1 MLIVGIA
8 AVAAVIAVLSGVCT
22 GAFDSAAWIW
32 VLPLKFIGLFV
43 CLAALVFLALWFLAA
58 LVDTNKPQEKD
69 SRLYRTVINL
79 AADAACTILQMRIH
93 TSGLEQLPKGRFL
106 LVCNHIHDL
115 DPVVLLSQLKKY
127 QLAFISKREN
137 TDKFIVGQVMHKI
150 QCQLINREN
159 DREAMKTILNCVKII
174 REDKASIAV
183 FPEGYTSL
191 DGLLHPF
198 RHGVFKIAQRA
209 QVPIVVFTV
218 RDSNKSFQ
226 NALKLKPTKV
236 ELRLLKVLYPED
248 VKGMT
253 AVQIGTMVH
262 EMMANDLGEDL
273 VLKETT

>member
-8 AVAAVIAVLSGVCT
+8 AVAAVIAALSGIYT
-22 GAFDSAAWIW
+22 GAFDSAAWLW
-32 VLPLKFIGLFV
+32 VLPLKFIGLFL
-43 CLAALVFLALWFLAA
+43 CLAALAFLALWFLAL
-58 LVDTNKPQEKD
+58 LVDTDKPQEKD
-69 SRLYRTVINL
+69 SRLYRFVINL
-79 AADAACTILQMRIH
+79 FVDAICTVLQMRIH
-93 TSGLEQLPKGRFL
+93 SSGLEQLPEGRFL

-137 TDKFIVGQVMHKI
+137 TSKFIVGQVMHKI
-150 QCQLINREN
+150 QCQLVNREN
-159 DREAMKTILNCVKII
+159 DREAIKTILNCVKII

-209 QVPIVVFTV
+209 QVPIAVFTI
-218 RDSNKSFQ
+218 RDSNKPFQ
-226 NALKLKPTKV
+226 NAPKLKPTDV

-253 AVQIGTMVH
+253 AVQVGTLVH
-262 EMMANDLGEDL
+262 EMMADDLGEDL